1 MGSCDGSICGI
12 TDTFNRADGPVGTSD
27 SGIAWVD
34 TFGGSSITSNQL
46 SIPSGEAVTLVDVMP
61 FPFFSSIEIIES
73 LAAPDVNQIGVNL
86 NDGHGTGVLWTVSGG
101 DVSVEVIVNGEVQAG
116 MTGTITYPVTVELD
130 INGTGMA
137 VKFGDLTTSVLW
149 ADVYPLPIT
158 VTSVSDYQ
166 VGYPGGG
173 GGT

>member
-1 MGSCDGSICGI
+1 
-12 TDTFNRADGPVGTSD
+12 
-27 SGIAWVD
+27 
-34 TFGGSSITSNQL
+34 
-46 SIPSGEAVTLVDVMP
+46 
-61 FPFFSSIEIIES
+61 
-73 LAAPDVNQIGVNL
+73 
-86 NDGHGTGVLWTVSGG
+86 
-101 DVSVEVIVNGEVQAG
+101 